1 MKDMLLILT
10 LAALWAVGGFVMGV
24 SIEALFGGQVVVTC
38 TALNL
43 ITGMLMLLLVTRHE
57 RARRLFYEGPKENE
71 LGLPFIGLLW
81 AIPFT
86 LLFVGLIWWL
96 LAQFLE
102 H

>member
-1 MKDMLLILT
+1 
-10 LAALWAVGGFVMGV
+10 MGV
-24 SIEALFGGQVVVTC
+24 SIQALFGAQVIVTC

-43 ITGMLMLLLVTRHE
+43 ITGMVMLLLVTRHE
-57 RARRLFYEGPKENE
+57 KARRLFYEGPKEDE
-71 LGLPFIGLLW
+71 LGLPVIGLLW

-86 LLFVGLIWWL
+86 LLFIGLMWWL